1 MMVVYHGDIDADAVF
16 DPAML
21 SAAFGQVKYKN
32 KADTTEEQAI
42 RPIGLSCDLSE
53 PLPYLALLLELGN
66 ESHHGTTHSKIKVT
80 IPEATEKDK
89 FQRLAESHLV
99 AAEAVRDYQ
108 VGQPVKER
116 TDPKLVKKQKEVKE
130 ARATMDTYNRYTIA
144 VRGVSADVYGILRK
158 ANIETEFA
166 TLLSTTMPLPTPQ
179 DDAIRHMRPLER
191 LDGGSG
197 HNAWMSNYVA
207 RKSEEHSMDVDS

>member
-1 MMVVYHGDIDADAVF
+1 MVVYHGDIDADAVF
-16 DPAML
+16 DPTML

-32 KADTTEEQAI
+32 KADTTAEQAI
-42 RPIGLSCDLSE
+42 RPIGLPRDLSE

-66 ESHHGTTHSKIKVT
+66 ESHHGATHSRIKVT
-80 IPEATEKDK
+80 IPEATKKDE
-89 FQRLAESHLV
+89 FQRLTDSHL
-99 AAEAVRDYQ
+99 AAVKALRDYQ
-108 VGQPVKER
+108 AGQSVKER

-130 ARATMDTYNRYTIA
+130 ARVTMDTYNRYTIA

-166 TLLSTTMPLPTPQ
+166 TLLSTTMPSPTPQ
-179 DDAIRHMRPLER
+179 DDTIQHMRPLER
-191 LDGGSG
+191 LGGGSG

>member
-1 MMVVYHGDIDADAVF
+1 M
-16 DPAML
+16 
-21 SAAFGQVKYKN
+21 
-32 KADTTEEQAI
+32 
-42 RPIGLSCDLSE
+42 
-53 PLPYLALLLELGN
+53 
-66 ESHHGTTHSKIKVT
+66 

-89 FQRLAESHLV
+89 FQKLAESRLV
-99 AAEAVRDYQ
+99 AVEALRDYQ
-108 VGQPVKER
+108 AQAGQPVKGR

-130 ARATMDTYNRYTIA
+130 AQMAMDSYNRYTIA

-166 TLLSTTMPLPTPQ
+166 TLLSTTMPSPTPQ
-179 DDAIRHMRPLER
+179 DDAIQHMRPLER
-191 LDGGSG
+191 LGGGSS